1 MSIKPIKNEH
11 DYEAALE
18 RIEELFDA
26 KQNSLEG
33 DELEVLIT
41 LVSAYEDVHYKI
53 DAPDP
58 IEAIKHIME
67 ARGLE
72 NKDLVNYL
80 GSKSKVSEV
89 MNKKRSLSLTMI
101 RTLHHSLHIPASL
114 LVREYELEKS
124 ARV

>member
-1 MSIKPIKNEH
+1 M
-11 DYEAALE
+11 
-18 RIEELFDA
+18 
-26 KQNSLEG
+26 
-33 DELEVLIT
+33 LIT

-72 NKDLVNYL
+72 NKDLIDFL

-89 MNKKRSLSLTMI
+89 MNKKRRLSLAMI

-114 LVREYELEKS
+114 LVREYELDQNIH
-124 ARV
+124 A

>member
-1 MSIKPIKNEH
+1 MSIKPIKNEQ

-18 RIEELFDA
+18 RIEELFAA
-26 KQNSLEG
+26 KQNTPEG

-72 NKDLVNYL
+72 NKDLIDFL

-89 MNKKRSLSLTMI
+89 MNKKRRLSLAMI
-101 RTLHHSLHIPASL
+101 RNLHHSLHIPASL
-114 LVREYELEKS
+114 LVREYELDQNIH
-124 ARV
+124 A

>member
-26 KQNSLEG
+26 KQNTPKG

-72 NKDLVNYL
+72 NKDLIDFL

-89 MNKKRSLSLTMI
+89 MNKKRRLSLAMI
-101 RTLHHSLHIPASL
+101 RILHHSLHIPASL

-124 ARV
+124 GHT

>member
-1 MSIKPIKNEH
+1 MSIKPIKNEQ

-26 KQNSLEG
+26 KQNTPEG

-53 DAPDP
+53 AAADP

-72 NKDLVNYL
+72 NKDLVDFL

-89 MNKKRSLSLTMI
+89 MNKKRRLSLAMI

-114 LVREYELEKS
+114 LVREYELEKTGH
-124 ARV
+124 A

>member
-1 MSIKPIKNEH
+1 MSIKPIKNEQ

-18 RIEELFDA
+18 RIEELFAA
-26 KQNSLEG
+26 KQNTPEG

-72 NKDLVNYL
+72 NKDLIDFL

-89 MNKKRSLSLTMI
+89 MNKKRRLSLAMI

-114 LVREYELEKS
+114 LVREYELDQNIH
-124 ARV
+124 A

>member
-1 MSIKPIKNEH
+1 MSIKPIKNEQ

-18 RIEELFDA
+18 RIEELFSA
-26 KQNSLEG
+26 KQNTPEG

-72 NKDLVNYL
+72 NKDLIDFL

-89 MNKKRSLSLTMI
+89 MNKKRRLSLAMI

-114 LVREYELEKS
+114 LVREYELDQNIQ
-124 ARV
+124 A

>member
-1 MSIKPIKNEH
+1 MSIKPIKNEQ

-26 KQNSLEG
+26 KQNTHEG

-72 NKDLVNYL
+72 NKDLIDFL

-89 MNKKRSLSLTMI
+89 MNKKRRLSLAMI

-114 LVREYELEKS
+114 LVREYELEKTGH
-124 ARV
+124 A

>member
-1 MSIKPIKNEH
+1 MSIKPIKNEQ
-11 DYEAALE
+11 DYEAVLE

-26 KQNSLEG
+26 KQNTPEG

-41 LVSAYEDVHYKI
+41 LVSAYEDIHYKI

-72 NKDLVNYL
+72 NKDLIDFL

-89 MNKKRSLSLTMI
+89 MNKKRRLSLAMI

-114 LVREYELEKS
+114 LVREYELEKTGH
-124 ARV
+124 V